1 MMKMVSLS
9 EDDGMEIKMRK
20 HLTILTAAA
29 MTAVMLT
36 ACGSGDGIVINGTTA
51 AESGIVAGETSG
63 EQAEGNTPE
72 ETSKTGGTKIEIV
85 TGETTAAVESLEG
98 QTEPETTQEAGKMI
112 ISAETATTGTT
123 AAATKAANPTTAAAT
138 KAANPTTAAAT
149 KAANP
154 TTAAATKA
162 AAPTTAAA
170 TYTVKDVSKTMYA
183 SSSVRVRSGY
193 STSTD
198 VLGALSA
205 GEKVTVTGEV
215 ENGWVR
221 VTYKGHTAYVA
232 KNYLT
237 ETAPATTNTSSSA
250 TSGTSGTNS
259 SSAGNKNQTTT
270 SPTTTINNGTTPG
283 GSTSGHTTAPDGSQA
298 PGNTTAPGG
307 TTNSSS
313 GKTVTGNVTAL
324 DPSGL
329 TIQTSDGQ
337 SYQFTWGSDVPA
349 LALGEK
355 VQVQYSTDSSGQ
367 KQVTGISR

>member
-1 MMKMVSLS
+1 M
-9 EDDGMEIKMRK
+9 
-20 HLTILTAAA
+20 
-29 MTAVMLT
+29 
-36 ACGSGDGIVINGTTA
+36 
-51 AESGIVAGETSG
+51 
-63 EQAEGNTPE
+63 
-72 ETSKTGGTKIEIV
+72 
-85 TGETTAAVESLEG
+85 
-98 QTEPETTQEAGKMI
+98 
-112 ISAETATTGTT
+112 
-123 AAATKAANPTTAAAT
+123 
-138 KAANPTTAAAT
+138 
-149 KAANP
+149 
-154 TTAAATKA
+154 
-162 AAPTTAAA
+162 
-170 TYTVKDVSKTMYA
+170 
-183 SSSVRVRSGY
+183 
-193 STSTD
+193 
-198 VLGALSA
+198 
-205 GEKVTVTGEV
+205 TVTGEV

-250 TSGTSGTNS
+250 TSGTSGTGS

-270 SPTTTINNGTTPG
+270 GPTTTINNGTTPG
-283 GSTSGHTTAPDGSQA
+283 GSNSGNTTAPDGSQTS
-298 PGNTTAPGG
+298 GNTPAPGG

-349 LALGEK
+349 LAPGEK

>member
-1 MMKMVSLS
+1 MKMVSLS

-63 EQAEGNTPE
+63 EQAEGSTPE

-123 AAATKAANPTTAAAT
+123 AT
-138 KAANPTTAAAT
+138 AT

-283 GSTSGHTTAPDGSQA
+283 GSTSGNTTAPDGSQT

-349 LALGEK
+349 LAPGEK

>member
-63 EQAEGNTPE
+63 EQAEGSTPE

-123 AAATKAANPTTAAAT
+123 AV
-138 KAANPTTAAAT
+138 AT

-283 GSTSGHTTAPDGSQA
+283 GSNSGHTTAPDGSQT

-349 LALGEK
+349 LAPGEK

>member
-1 MMKMVSLS
+1 MKMVSLS

-63 EQAEGNTPE
+63 EQAEGSTPE

-112 ISAETATTGTT
+112 ISAETATTG
-123 AAATKAANPTTAAAT
+123 
-138 KAANPTTAAAT
+138 TTAAAT

-283 GSTSGHTTAPDGSQA
+283 GSNSGHTTAPDGSQT

-349 LALGEK
+349 LAPGEK

>member
-1 MMKMVSLS
+1 MKMVSLS

-20 HLTILTAAA
+20 HLTILTTAA

-36 ACGSGDGIVINGTTA
+36 ACGSGDGIVINGTTV

-72 ETSKTGGTKIEIV
+72 ATSKTGGTKIEIV

-112 ISAETATTGTT
+112 ISAETATTG
-123 AAATKAANPTTAAAT
+123 
-138 KAANPTTAAAT
+138 TTAAAT

-283 GSTSGHTTAPDGSQA
+283 GSTSGNTTAPDGSQA

-349 LALGEK
+349 LAPGEK

>member
-313 GKTVTGNVTAL
+313 GKMVTGNVTAL

-329 TIQTSDGQ
+329 TIQASDGQ

-349 LALGEK
+349 LAPGEK

>member
-1 MMKMVSLS
+1 MKMVSLS

-138 KAANPTTAAAT
+138 KAA
-149 KAANP
+149 
-154 TTAAATKA
+154 
-162 AAPTTAAA
+162 APMTAAA

-283 GSTSGHTTAPDGSQA
+283 GSTSGHTTAPDGSQT

-349 LALGEK
+349 LAPGEK

>member
-1 MMKMVSLS
+1 
-9 EDDGMEIKMRK
+9 MRK

-149 KAANP
+149 KAA
-154 TTAAATKA
+154 
-162 AAPTTAAA
+162 APTTAAA

-237 ETAPATTNTSSSA
+237 ETAPAATNTSSST

-349 LALGEK
+349 LAPGEK

>member
-1 MMKMVSLS
+1 MKMVSLS

-20 HLTILTAAA
+20 HLAILTAAA

-112 ISAETATTGTT
+112 ISAETAVTG
-123 AAATKAANPTTAAAT
+123 TTAAAT

-237 ETAPATTNTSSSA
+237 ETAPAATNTSSST
-250 TSGTSGTNS
+250 TSGTSGTGS

-283 GSTSGHTTAPDGSQA
+283 GSNSGHTTAPDGSQA

-349 LALGEK
+349 LAPGEK

>member
-9 EDDGMEIKMRK
+9 ENDGMEIKMRK

-51 AESGIVAGETSG
+51 AESVIVAGETSG

-138 KAANPTTAAAT
+138 KAAS
-149 KAANP
+149 
-154 TTAAATKA
+154 
-162 AAPTTAAA
+162 PTTAAA

-221 VTYKGHTAYVA
+221 ETYKGHTAYVA

-283 GSTSGHTTAPDGSQA
+283 GSNSVHTTAPDGSQA

-337 SYQFTWGSDVPA
+337 SYQFNWGSDVPA
-349 LALGEK
+349 LAPGEK

>member
-1 MMKMVSLS
+1 MKMVSLS

-63 EQAEGNTPE
+63 EQAEGSTPE

-112 ISAETATTGTT
+112 ISAETATTG
-123 AAATKAANPTTAAAT
+123 
-138 KAANPTTAAAT
+138 TTAAAT

-283 GSTSGHTTAPDGSQA
+283 GSTSGNTTAPDGSQA

-337 SYQFTWGSDVPA
+337 SYQFTWGSDVQA
-349 LALGEK
+349 LAPGEK

>member
-1 MMKMVSLS
+1 
-9 EDDGMEIKMRK
+9 MRK
-20 HLTILTAAA
+20 HLTILTAAMA
-29 MTAVMLT
+29 AVMMT

-51 AESGIVAGETSG
+51 AESGAVAGETSAD
-63 EQAEGNTPE
+63 QAGDTAQA

-85 TGETTAAVESLEG
+85 TDETTTAAESLEG
-98 QTEPETTQEAGKMI
+98 QTEPETTEEAGKMI
-112 ISAETATTGTT
+112 ISAETTTAGTT
-123 AAATKAANPTTAAAT
+123 AAATKAANPTTA
-138 KAANPTTAAAT
+138 
-149 KAANP
+149 P

-162 AAPTTAAA
+162 AAPTTEAA

-183 SSSVRVRSGY
+183 SASVRVRSGY

-221 VTYKGHTAYVA
+221 VSYKGQTAYVA

-237 ETAPATTNTSSSA
+237 ETAPTTTSGNTTSS
-250 TSGTSGTNS
+250 TTGTNNS
-259 SSAGNKNQTTT
+259 SNSNKNQTTT
-270 SPTTTINNGTTPG
+270 SPTTTTNNGTTPG
-283 GSTSGHTTAPDGSQA
+283 GSTTGTTTTPNGSSTPGSTTTSGGTTAPDGT
-298 PGNTTAPGG
+298 TTAPTTSN
-307 TTNSSS
+307 TTNNTTSSS
-313 GKTVTGNVTAL
+313 SSHSVTGNVTSL

-349 LALGEK
+349 LAPGEK
-355 VQVQYSTDSSGQ
+355 VQVQYTTGSSGQ

>member
-123 AAATKAANPTTAAAT
+123 ATATKAANPTTAAAT

-283 GSTSGHTTAPDGSQA
+283 GSNSGHTTAPDGSQT

-349 LALGEK
+349 LAPGEK

>member
-1 MMKMVSLS
+1 MKMVSLS

-138 KAANPTTAAAT
+138 KAA
-149 KAANP
+149 
-154 TTAAATKA
+154 
-162 AAPTTAAA
+162 APTTAAA

-237 ETAPATTNTSSSA
+237 ETAPTTTNTSSSA

-349 LALGEK
+349 LAPGEK

>member
-63 EQAEGNTPE
+63 EQAEGSTPE

-112 ISAETATTGTT
+112 ISAETAATGTT

-237 ETAPATTNTSSSA
+237 ETAPATTNTSSST

-283 GSTSGHTTAPDGSQA
+283 GSNSGHTTAPDGSQT

-337 SYQFTWGSDVPA
+337 SYQFNWGSDVPA
-349 LALGEK
+349 LAPGEK

>member
-1 MMKMVSLS
+1 MKMVSLS

-20 HLTILTAAA
+20 HLIILTAAA

-63 EQAEGNTPE
+63 EQAEGSTPE

-138 KAANPTTAAAT
+138 KAAN
-149 KAANP
+149 
-154 TTAAATKA
+154 
-162 AAPTTAAA
+162 PTTAAA

-237 ETAPATTNTSSSA
+237 ETAPATTNTSSST

-283 GSTSGHTTAPDGSQA
+283 GSNSGHTTAPDGSQT

-349 LALGEK
+349 LAPGEK

>member
-1 MMKMVSLS
+1 MKMMSLS

-112 ISAETATTGTT
+112 ISAETATTG
-123 AAATKAANPTTAAAT
+123 
-138 KAANPTTAAAT
+138 TTAAAT

-283 GSTSGHTTAPDGSQA
+283 GSTSGHTTAPDGSQV

-313 GKTVTGNVTAL
+313 GKMVTGNVTAL

-329 TIQTSDGQ
+329 TIQASDGQ

-349 LALGEK
+349 LAPGEK

>member
-63 EQAEGNTPE
+63 EQAEGSTPE

-138 KAANPTTAAAT
+138 KAANPTTAAT
-149 KAANP
+149 
-154 TTAAATKA
+154 TKA

-283 GSTSGHTTAPDGSQA
+283 GSTSGNTTAPDGSQA

-349 LALGEK
+349 LAPGEK

>member
-1 MMKMVSLS
+1 MKMMSLS

-112 ISAETATTGTT
+112 ISAETAATG
-123 AAATKAANPTTAAAT
+123 TTAAAT

-232 KNYLT
+232 KGMGASPFFYSKSFIFLSLT
-237 ETAPATTNTSSSA
+237 SIRFSSCIRPSSLDSA
-250 TSGTSGTNS
+250 LRFTPKNSASAVCVKGTWRYPSESG
-259 SSAGNKNQTTT
+259 AKLC
-270 SPTTTINNGTTPG
+270 
-283 GSTSGHTTAPDGSQA
+283 
-298 PGNTTAPGG
+298 
-307 TTNSSS
+307 
-313 GKTVTGNVTAL
+313 K
-324 DPSGL
+324 
-329 TIQTSDGQ
+329 
-337 SYQFTWGSDVPA
+337 
-349 LALGEK
+349 
-355 VQVQYSTDSSGQ
+355 
-367 KQVTGISR
+367 

>member
-9 EDDGMEIKMRK
+9 ENDGMEIKMRK

-63 EQAEGNTPE
+63 EQAEGSTPE

-123 AAATKAANPTTAAAT
+123 AAATKEANLTTAAAT

-337 SYQFTWGSDVPA
+337 SYQFNWGSDVPA
-349 LALGEK
+349 LAPGEK

>member
-36 ACGSGDGIVINGTTA
+36 ACGSGDGIVINGTTVA
-51 AESGIVAGETSG
+51 KSGIVTGETSG

-72 ETSKTGGTKIEIV
+72 ATSKTGGTKIEIV

-283 GSTSGHTTAPDGSQA
+283 GSTSGNTTAPDGSQA

-349 LALGEK
+349 LAPGEK

>member
-1 MMKMVSLS
+1 MKMVSLS

-123 AAATKAANPTTAAAT
+123 AAATKAAN
-138 KAANPTTAAAT
+138 
-149 KAANP
+149 
-154 TTAAATKA
+154 
-162 AAPTTAAA
+162 PTTAAA

-349 LALGEK
+349 LAPGEK

>member
-36 ACGSGDGIVINGTTA
+36 ACGSGDGIVINGTTV

-72 ETSKTGGTKIEIV
+72 ATSKTGGTKIEIV

-112 ISAETATTGTT
+112 ISAETATTG
-123 AAATKAANPTTAAAT
+123 
-138 KAANPTTAAAT
+138 TTAAAT

-237 ETAPATTNTSSSA
+237 ETAPATTNTSSST

-283 GSTSGHTTAPDGSQA
+283 GSNSGHTTAPDGSQT

-349 LALGEK
+349 LAPGEK

>member
-36 ACGSGDGIVINGTTA
+36 ACGSGDGIVINGTTVA
-51 AESGIVAGETSG
+51 GSGIVAGETSG

-72 ETSKTGGTKIEIV
+72 ATSKTGGTKIEIV

-149 KAANP
+149 
-154 TTAAATKA
+154 
-162 AAPTTAAA
+162 
-170 TYTVKDVSKTMYA
+170 YTVKDVSKTMYA

-198 VLGALSA
+198 VLGALST

-250 TSGTSGTNS
+250 TSGTSGTGS

-283 GSTSGHTTAPDGSQA
+283 GSTSGNTTAPDGSQA

-313 GKTVTGNVTAL
+313 GKMVTGNVTAL

-349 LALGEK
+349 LAPGEK
-355 VQVQYSTDSSGQ
+355 VQVQYSTDSYGQ

>member
-36 ACGSGDGIVINGTTA
+36 ACGSGDGIVINGTTVA
-51 AESGIVAGETSG
+51 KSGIVAGETSG

-112 ISAETATTGTT
+112 ISAETATTG
-123 AAATKAANPTTAAAT
+123 
-138 KAANPTTAAAT
+138 TTAAAT

-283 GSTSGHTTAPDGSQA
+283 GSTSGNTTAPDGSQA

-313 GKTVTGNVTAL
+313 GKTVIGNVTAL

-349 LALGEK
+349 LAPGEK

>member
-20 HLTILTAAA
+20 HLTILTTAA

-36 ACGSGDGIVINGTTA
+36 ACGSGDGIVINGTTVA
-51 AESGIVAGETSG
+51 KSEIVAGETSG

-112 ISAETATTGTT
+112 ISAETATTG
-123 AAATKAANPTTAAAT
+123 
-138 KAANPTTAAAT
+138 TTAAAT

-313 GKTVTGNVTAL
+313 GKMVTGNVTAL

-349 LALGEK
+349 LAPGEK

>member
-63 EQAEGNTPE
+63 EQAEGSTPE

-112 ISAETATTGTT
+112 ISAETATTG
-123 AAATKAANPTTAAAT
+123 
-138 KAANPTTAAAT
+138 TTAAAT

-283 GSTSGHTTAPDGSQA
+283 GSNSGHTTAPDGSQT

-349 LALGEK
+349 LAPGEK

>member
-1 MMKMVSLS
+1 MKMVSLS

-36 ACGSGDGIVINGTTA
+36 ACGSGDGIVINGTTVA
-51 AESGIVAGETSG
+51 KSGIVAGETSG

-112 ISAETATTGTT
+112 ISAETATTG
-123 AAATKAANPTTAAAT
+123 TTAAAT

-237 ETAPATTNTSSSA
+237 ETAPAATNTSSST

-283 GSTSGHTTAPDGSQA
+283 GSTSGNTTAPDGSQA

-349 LALGEK
+349 LAPGEK

>member
-51 AESGIVAGETSG
+51 AESGSVAGETSG

-112 ISAETATTGTT
+112 ISAETATIGTT

-349 LALGEK
+349 LAPGEK

>member
-1 MMKMVSLS
+1 MKMVSLS

-51 AESGIVAGETSG
+51 AESGIVVGETSG

-112 ISAETATTGTT
+112 ISAETAATG
-123 AAATKAANPTTAAAT
+123 TTAAAT

-237 ETAPATTNTSSSA
+237 ETAPATTNTSSST

-283 GSTSGHTTAPDGSQA
+283 GSTSGHTTAPDGSQT

-349 LALGEK
+349 LAPGEK

>member
-1 MMKMVSLS
+1 
-9 EDDGMEIKMRK
+9 
-20 HLTILTAAA
+20 
-29 MTAVMLT
+29 
-36 ACGSGDGIVINGTTA
+36 
-51 AESGIVAGETSG
+51 
-63 EQAEGNTPE
+63 
-72 ETSKTGGTKIEIV
+72 
-85 TGETTAAVESLEG
+85 
-98 QTEPETTQEAGKMI
+98 
-112 ISAETATTGTT
+112 
-123 AAATKAANPTTAAAT
+123 
-138 KAANPTTAAAT
+138 
-149 KAANP
+149 
-154 TTAAATKA
+154 
-162 AAPTTAAA
+162 
-170 TYTVKDVSKTMYA
+170 MYA

-237 ETAPATTNTSSSA
+237 ETAPATTNTSSST

-283 GSTSGHTTAPDGSQA
+283 GSTSGHTTAPDGSQT

-349 LALGEK
+349 LAPGEK

-367 KQVTGISR
+367 KQVTRNFQIKFQRKREVQDYEDYLCDCKF

>member
-237 ETAPATTNTSSSA
+237 ETAPATTNTSSST

-298 PGNTTAPGG
+298 PGNTTVPGG

-313 GKTVTGNVTAL
+313 GKMVTGNVTAL

-329 TIQTSDGQ
+329 TIQASDGQ

-349 LALGEK
+349 LAPGEK

>member
-63 EQAEGNTPE
+63 EQAEGSTPE

-283 GSTSGHTTAPDGSQA
+283 GSNSGHTTAPDGSQT

-349 LALGEK
+349 LAPGEK

>member
-1 MMKMVSLS
+1 
-9 EDDGMEIKMRK
+9 MRK
-20 HLTILTAAA
+20 HLIILTAAA

-85 TGETTAAVESLEG
+85 TGETTASVESLEG

-112 ISAETATTGTT
+112 ISAETATTG
-123 AAATKAANPTTAAAT
+123 
-138 KAANPTTAAAT
+138 TTAAAT

-283 GSTSGHTTAPDGSQA
+283 GSTSGNTTAPNGSQA

-349 LALGEK
+349 LAPGEK

>member
-36 ACGSGDGIVINGTTA
+36 ACGSGDGIVINGTTVA
-51 AESGIVAGETSG
+51 KSGIVAGETSG

-283 GSTSGHTTAPDGSQA
+283 GSTSGNTTAPDGSQA

-313 GKTVTGNVTAL
+313 GKTVIGNVTAL

-349 LALGEK
+349 LAPGEK

>member
-20 HLTILTAAA
+20 HLTILTTAA

-138 KAANPTTAAAT
+138 KVANPTTAAAT

-283 GSTSGHTTAPDGSQA
+283 GSTSGHTTAPDGSQV

-349 LALGEK
+349 LAPGEK

>member
-1 MMKMVSLS
+1 MKMVSLS

-36 ACGSGDGIVINGTTA
+36 ACGSGDGIVINGTTVA
-51 AESGIVAGETSG
+51 GSGIVAGETSG

-112 ISAETATTGTT
+112 ISAETAATGTT
-123 AAATKAANPTTAAAT
+123 AAATKAAN
-138 KAANPTTAAAT
+138 
-149 KAANP
+149 
-154 TTAAATKA
+154 
-162 AAPTTAAA
+162 PTTAAA

-298 PGNTTAPGG
+298 PGNTTVPGG

-313 GKTVTGNVTAL
+313 GKMVTGNVTAL

-349 LALGEK
+349 LAPGEK

>member
-36 ACGSGDGIVINGTTA
+36 ACGSGDGIVINGTTV

-72 ETSKTGGTKIEIV
+72 ATSKTGGTKIEIV

-112 ISAETATTGTT
+112 ISAETATTG
-123 AAATKAANPTTAAAT
+123 
-138 KAANPTTAAAT
+138 TTAAAT

-283 GSTSGHTTAPDGSQA
+283 GSTSGNTTAPDGSQA

-349 LALGEK
+349 LAPGEK

>member
-1 MMKMVSLS
+1 MKMVSLS

-123 AAATKAANPTTAAAT
+123 ATATR
-138 KAANPTTAAAT
+138 
-149 KAANP
+149 AANP

-283 GSTSGHTTAPDGSQA
+283 GSNSGHTTAPDGSQT

-349 LALGEK
+349 LAPGEK

>member
-1 MMKMVSLS
+1 MKMMSLS

-20 HLTILTAAA
+20 HLAILTAAA

-112 ISAETATTGTT
+112 ISAETATTG
-123 AAATKAANPTTAAAT
+123 
-138 KAANPTTAAAT
+138 TTAAAT

-298 PGNTTAPGG
+298 PGNTTVPGG

-313 GKTVTGNVTAL
+313 GKMVTGNVTAL

-329 TIQTSDGQ
+329 TIQASDGQ

-349 LALGEK
+349 LAPGEK